1 MKTFI
6 CAGVVGATASIVNVP
21 LVHKPKVL
29 EGIKAYKQRLGAKAF
44 NGSES
49 IPSVSLINVGDAE
62 YFGEVDIGVPPQKFK
77 VIYDSGSSNLWVPS
91 KSCTNCKRGSPA
103 YDSKSS
109 SAYTE
114 DGQSFS
120 LQYGTGSC
128 NGFISTD
135 SVTMGGLTMTN
146 FKFGEVT
153 KEAEDVFGQAPF
165 DGILGLGPAAAA
177 VDHVP
182 MPMQT
187 LVDQKKIDHNVFAFY
202 LSSGGKTGSTLSL
215 GGPDPSFYTGDIHY
229 VPVAKAAKLLPY
241 WLVSVS
247 DIKIDG
253 EKTSSCNFL
262 FGLFGCEMVVDT
274 GTSLLAGPKSSVDK
288 LIEKVGK
295 VNEDC
300 SNVNSLPML
309 SFSIAGKDFD
319 LGPDFYVLRGEDDSG
334 KVACELGIQSI
345 DAGVPIWILGDPFLR
360 KYYTVWDA
368 EQNRVG
374 FALAKQSADMLVV

>member
-1 MKTFI
+1 MKALI
-6 CAGVVGATASIVNVP
+6 CAGVVGAAASIVNVP
-21 LVHKPKVL
+21 LVHKPKML
-29 EGIKAYKQRLGAKAF
+29 EGIRASKQRLGAKAF
-44 NGSES
+44 NDSYT

-109 SAYTE
+109 STYTE

-135 SVTMGGLTMTN
+135 SVTIGGLTITD

-153 KEAEDVFGQAPF
+153 TEAEDVFGQAPF

-215 GGPDPSFYTGDIHY
+215 GGPDPSFYTGDFHY
-229 VPVAKAAKLLPY
+229 VPVAMAAKVLPY
-241 WLVSVS
+241 WLVSAS
-247 DIKIDG
+247 DIKING
-253 EKTSSCNFL
+253 EKTHSCSWFT
-262 FGLFGCEMVVDT
+262 GCEMVVDT

-295 VNEDC
+295 VSEDC
-300 SNVNSLPML
+300 SNVKSLPIL

-319 LGPDFYVLRGEDDSG
+319 LGPDFYVLRGEDESG
-334 KVACELGIQSI
+334 KEACELGIQSI

-374 FALAKQSADMLVV
+374 FALAKQSADMLIV